1 MKSFALIFA
10 VMAIFLIASQLLCGL
25 WLASKGATTEGTAF
39 HRKLGVGATT
49 AALLT
54 AIMTVVLSIA

>member
-1 MKSFALIFA
+1 MKPISLIFA
-10 VMAIFLIASQLLCGL
+10 VTAIVLIASQLLCGL

-39 HRKLGVGATT
+39 HRKLGIGASV